1 METTVLGQVEIQD
14 LASSLPTDDVSA
26 RLGDKSGS
34 NYCGERQ
41 LRITS
46 VGHEDFLSYN
56 EIKKQLVLQ
65 SNDKQD
71 EGQLT
76 VTIEAYLVDYVTVK
90 ASVTFVT
97 TITACEVT
105 ELLQPEMNPNLFYEV
120 SSEEYDFTLKAFD

>member
-1 METTVLGQVEIQD
+1 M
-14 LASSLPTDDVSA
+14 
-26 RLGDKSGS
+26 
-34 NYCGERQ
+34 
-41 LRITS
+41 
-46 VGHEDFLSYN
+46 
-56 EIKKQLVLQ
+56 LQ

-105 ELLQPEMNPNLFYEV
+105 ELLKPEMNPNLFYEV